1 MNAENFGFKDES
13 RGPEILIQIP
23 DYGKPAGDQFL
34 MPDEVSMP
42 DENLDQRARAMIA
55 RAEAFVC
62 TTPKEYEMGDIA
74 VSEGKALEK
83 RIKAIHD
90 PICDAT
96 NKAHKT
102 ATGARKTL
110 LDPIKRAFKIID
122 ATLGNYKMLVDR
134 QIAEEKL
141 KLEEEARAQQKKHA
155 LAEAK
160 RLKKEG
166 APKEVVDAVKAT
178 QHDPVE
184 VAKPETQE
192 LYSQNS
198 RTKDWDIEVIDKN
211 LIPEYYKTVNE
222 GAIRAAV
229 RSAKGEIEI
238 KGVKIIETFKT
249 RRKSL

>member
-13 RGPEILIQIP
+13 GIVIQAP
-23 DYGKPAGDQFL
+23 DYGKPVEGQFL
-34 MPDEVSMP
+34 MPDKVSMP
-42 DENLDQRARAMIA
+42 DENLDHRVVVMLEKAN
-55 RAEAFVC
+55 AFLC
-62 TTPKEYEMGDIA
+62 GTPEHYEKGDQA

-83 RIKAIHD
+83 RIHAIHD
-90 PICDAT
+90 PLCEAT
-96 NKAHKT
+96 NKAWKL
-102 ATGARKTL
+102 ATGARKAL
-110 LDPIKRAFKIID
+110 LDPIKRASKIID
-122 ATLGNYKMLVDR
+122 DKLGNYKMLVDR
-134 QIAEEKL
+134 KIAEEKRV
-141 KLEEEARAQQKKHA
+141 LEEEAQALQKKHA

-166 APKEVVDAVKAT
+166 APPEVVKAVKAT
-178 QHDPVE
+178 QHDRVE

-198 RTKDWDIEVIDKN
+198 RTKDWDIEVLDKN